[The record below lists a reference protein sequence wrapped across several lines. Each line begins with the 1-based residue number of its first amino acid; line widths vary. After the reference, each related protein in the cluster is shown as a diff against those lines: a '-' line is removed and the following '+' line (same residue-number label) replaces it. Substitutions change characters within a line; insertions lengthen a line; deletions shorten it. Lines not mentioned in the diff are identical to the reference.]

1 MCIFT
6 TKEASNVLCFTNI
19 LDIITKGVTI
29 LGTVFTASQLYLLA
43 KQIKTNHEATRR
55 RTTIDV
61 MTTWCNAMQPD
72 TSLAVKAAVNLS
84 EKQCSD
90 LYHNKPFEV
99 TKEIKTDICKFCV
112 NYNKCYSDQTA
123 LDLKCSLTN
132 GCIVDGQILSS
143 LRWHVVTYLN
153 ALETVMTS
161 WHMGT
166 VDKEVIEEQFLFL
179 LSNGKGRALA
189 NFRNAAGGYPYI
201 EEFLDKIK
209 SKPKTNQKE
218 PL

>member
-1 MCIFT
+1 
-6 TKEASNVLCFTNI
+6 
-19 LDIITKGVTI
+19 
-29 LGTVFTASQLYLLA
+29 
-43 KQIKTNHEATRR
+43 
-55 RTTIDV
+55 
-61 MTTWCNAMQPD
+61 MQPD

-90 LYHNKPFEV
+90 LYHNRPFEV

-112 NYNKCYSDQTA
+112 NYNKCCSDQ
-123 LDLKCSLTN
+123 
-132 GCIVDGQILSS
+132 
-143 LRWHVVTYLN
+143 
-153 ALETVMTS
+153 
-161 WHMGT
+161 
-166 VDKEVIEEQFLFL
+166 IEEQFLFL